1 LGCFTAHVLINNP
14 QLRRRRNITV
24 AQATISSEQREDI
37 TAHSAISP
45 AHRADIMRQ
54 CRFTEE
60 TPMTNKTP
68 VDNIIE
74 LRNVYK
80 EYDGKQVVKNAS
92 LTIKRG
98 EFVTLLGPSG
108 CGKTTTLRMIAGFEM
123 PTSGKIIFNG
133 KDITDPPH
141 LRPVNTVF
149 QKYAL
154 FPHLNVFNNIA
165 FGLKLKV
172 IPNGTKTNKKGETV
186 QLFRKYTKAE
196 IKEKVNN
203 ALKMVDLEDYG
214 HRNVSSLSGGQ
225 QQRVA
230 IARALVNEPEV
241 LLLDEPLGAL
251 DLKMRKD
258 MQLELMDMHK
268 RLGITFIYVTHDQ
281 EEALTMSDKI
291 VVMRLGEI
299 QQIASPEKVYDEP
312 ANAFVADFIGESTI
326 LSGTMLEDC
335 KVEFCDTVFECVDKG
350 FKHNEP
356 IDVIIR
362 PEDVKIKKVDDKR
375 TILTAEVISS
385 VFKGDH
391 YQITLLA
398 NGNEIVA
405 HDTDTYEVGETVG
418 IYIKPFDL
426 HIMHKT
432 RIINEIDTVITGENL
447 VKICGT
453 DFECKTDLEIDTPV
467 KVLVDFDDV
476 EITDDEEDGQI
487 GATVLSSIYKG
498 SYYQAILSTDDHYIF
513 FADTDDDWLKGDR
526 VGIKIAPEK
535 IIIKKRSEEET
546 SVESVVKDETLTKE
560 EQEAIE
566 QARLVEPEKF
576 DAVEERIIEAEQQE
590 QSQTETDDSQKED
603 IE

>member
-1 LGCFTAHVLINNP
+1 MPLNKPT
-14 QLRRRRNITV
+14 
-24 AQATISSEQREDI
+24 QAKLLASKHHYEVN
-37 TAHSAISP
+37 
-45 AHRADIMRQ
+45 
-54 CRFTEE
+54 
-60 TPMTNKTP
+60 MTNKTP

-133 KDITDPPH
+133 KDITDTPPH
-141 LRPVNTVF
+141 LRPLNTVF
-149 QKYAL
+149 QRYAL

-172 IPNGTKTNKKGETV
+172 IPNGTKVNKKGETV

-196 IKEKVNN
+196 IKAKVND

-326 LSGTMLEDC
+326 LSGVMLEDY

-362 PEDVKIKKVDDKR
+362 PEDVKIKKTDDKK
-375 TILTAEVISS
+375 TILTAEVLSS

-405 HDTDTYEVGETVG
+405 HDTDTYDIGETVG

-432 RIINEIDTVITGENL
+432 RIINEIDTFITGENL
-447 VKICGT
+447 VEICGA
-453 DFECKTDLEIDTPV
+453 DFEFKSDIPQEELPIDTPV
-467 KVLVDFDDV
+467 KVSVDFDDV
-476 EITDDEEDGQI
+476 EILDDEEDGQI

-526 VGIKIAPEK
+526 VGIRIAPEK
-535 IIIKKRSEEET
+535 IIIEKRDIEQHAEEKT
-546 SVESVVKDETLTKE
+546 VKDETLTAE
-560 EQEAIE
+560 EQAAIDEARTQE
-566 QARLVEPEKF
+566 VEKF
-576 DAVEERIIEAEQQE
+576 DAVEEIITEAEEKDLQNN
-590 QSQTETDDSQKED
+590 SDNAKED
-603 IE
+603 DAE